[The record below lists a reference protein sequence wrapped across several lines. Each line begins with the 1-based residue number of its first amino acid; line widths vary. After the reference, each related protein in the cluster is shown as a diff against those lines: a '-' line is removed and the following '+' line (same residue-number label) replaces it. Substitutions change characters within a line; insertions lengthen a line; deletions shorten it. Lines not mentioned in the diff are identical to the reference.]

1 MNDMKAKEIMGLL
14 LVGVVMVGILFIGA
28 SRVEK
33 IENGGMVLVNQNEMD
48 R

>member
-1 MNDMKAKEIMGLL
+1 MKTKEIMGLL
-14 LVGVVMVGILFIGA
+14 LLGVIMVGILFIGA

-33 IENGGMVLVNQNEMD
+33 IENGKMVLVNQNEMD